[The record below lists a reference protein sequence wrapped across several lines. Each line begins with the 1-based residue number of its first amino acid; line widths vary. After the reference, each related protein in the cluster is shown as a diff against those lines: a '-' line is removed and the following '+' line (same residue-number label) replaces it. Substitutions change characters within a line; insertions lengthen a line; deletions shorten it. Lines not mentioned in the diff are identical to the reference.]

1 MLHRRCASGY
11 RSNSTQ
17 QTRAPQTARAIP
29 QGKVLSPNVQQRDRD
44 CRGKEQ
50 HGAQPAEARVKLRLR
65 RIDRE
70 AAAGEQEHRKPFG
83 LNHPRQRL
91 FTKENQQNQPD
102 KQRKQ
107 NI

>member
-1 MLHRRCASGY
+1 MRKRIPLKQQHSKHEHRKPRE
-11 RSNSTQ
+11 
-17 QTRAPQTARAIP
+17 PIP

-50 HGAQPAEARVKLRLR
+50 HGAQPTETRVKLRLR

>member
-1 MLHRRCASGY
+1 MTELMLKLAAFLAMVIDHAAACR
-11 RSNSTQ
+11 
-17 QTRAPQTARAIP
+17 
-29 QGKVLSPNVQQRDRD
+29 LDRVS
-44 CRGKEQ
+44 
-50 HGAQPAEARVKLRLR
+50 AQPAETRVKLRLR

-91 FTKENQQNQPD
+91 FMEENQQNQPD

>member
-11 RSNSTQ
+11 RSNSSTAN
-17 QTRAPQTARAIP
+17 TSTANRASQSRS
-29 QGKVLSPNVQQRDRD
+29 KVLSPNVQQRDRD